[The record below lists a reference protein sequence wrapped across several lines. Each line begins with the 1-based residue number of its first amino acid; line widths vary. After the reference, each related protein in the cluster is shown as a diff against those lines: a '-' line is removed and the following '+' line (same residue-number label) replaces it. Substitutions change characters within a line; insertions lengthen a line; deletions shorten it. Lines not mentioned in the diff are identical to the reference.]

1 MSKSRPQLR
10 PTHESHTDGAVRVV
24 RVVPE
29 SVSARMQPDLPWR
42 RFGRARHERE
52 VVMSEKLASGSS
64 AGTTLRTGINYWA
77 VAVAA
82 AATLVTSSVW
92 YIVFG
97 NAWLTL
103 RGMDPSTADMSP
115 EVWVIAGQFARNL
128 VVAVVLAFLLRRLG
142 TATWGG
148 ALRLG
153 LLVWVGFEAMA
164 IAGSVL
170 HEQYPLGLYAIHV
183 GDALLGTLTMTLI
196 LGLWRRGTG

>member
-1 MSKSRPQLR
+1 
-10 PTHESHTDGAVRVV
+10 
-24 RVVPE
+24 
-29 SVSARMQPDLPWR
+29 
-42 RFGRARHERE
+42 
-52 VVMSEKLASGSS
+52 MSEKLTSGSR
-64 AGTTLRTGINYWA
+64 AGTRLRTGINYWA

-82 AATLVTSSVW
+82 AATLVASSVW

-103 RGMDPSTADMSP
+103 RGLDPSTADTTP
-115 EVWVIAGQFARNL
+115 AVWVLVAQFARNL

-142 TATWGG
+142 TATLGG

-183 GDALLGTLTMTLI
+183 GDALLGMLLMTLI
-196 LGLWRRGTG
+196 LGLWRRETE

>member
-1 MSKSRPQLR
+1 
-10 PTHESHTDGAVRVV
+10 
-24 RVVPE
+24 
-29 SVSARMQPDLPWR
+29 MQ
-42 RFGRARHERE
+42 EQE
-52 VVMSEKLASGSS
+52 VAMSEKLTSGSR
-64 AGTTLRTGINYWA
+64 AGTTLRTGINYRA

-82 AATLVTSSVW
+82 AATLVASSVW

-103 RGMDPSTADMSP
+103 RGLDPSTADTTP
-115 EVWVIAGQFARNL
+115 AAWVLVAQFARNL
-128 VVAVVLAFLLRRLG
+128 VVAVVLALLLRRLG
-142 TATWGG
+142 TATLGG

-183 GDALLGTLTMTLI
+183 GDALLAMLVMTLI
-196 LGLWRRGTG
+196 LGLWRRATN

>member
-1 MSKSRPQLR
+1 
-10 PTHESHTDGAVRVV
+10 
-24 RVVPE
+24 
-29 SVSARMQPDLPWR
+29 
-42 RFGRARHERE
+42 
-52 VVMSEKLASGSS
+52 MSEKLRSNRVASESGREVATTGPRADDDAAVSS
-64 AGTTLRTGINYWA
+64 AGTTSRTGINYWA

-82 AATLVTSSVW
+82 AATLVASFVW

-103 RGMDPSTADMSP
+103 RGIDPSTADTTP
-115 EVWVIAGQFARNL
+115 EAWVMVAQFVRNL
-128 VVAVVLAFLLRRLG
+128 VVAFVLAVLLSRLG
-142 TATWGG
+142 TATLGD

-183 GDALLGTLTMTLI
+183 GDALMATLVMTLI
-196 LGLWRRGTG
+196 LGLWRRETK